1 MEVHLPTWLAILLG
15 LFWLGVLVTLG
26 FTVWRLL
33 GNLKALTA
41 SVAELNRRLIPTL
54 EESVAQRIWIIGTAA
69 EVAEGIAAYRDE
81 LGLEH
86 LTIFP
91 QMPGETYE
99 QCEDQMARW
108 NETVRPLL

>member
-1 MEVHLPTWLAILLG
+1 M
-15 LFWLGVLVTLG
+15 
-26 FTVWRLL
+26 
-33 GNLKALTA
+33 
-41 SVAELNRRLIPTL
+41 
-54 EESVAQRIWIIGTAA
+54 
-69 EVAEGIAAYRDE
+69 AEGIARYRDE

-108 NETVRPLL
+108 SETVKPLL